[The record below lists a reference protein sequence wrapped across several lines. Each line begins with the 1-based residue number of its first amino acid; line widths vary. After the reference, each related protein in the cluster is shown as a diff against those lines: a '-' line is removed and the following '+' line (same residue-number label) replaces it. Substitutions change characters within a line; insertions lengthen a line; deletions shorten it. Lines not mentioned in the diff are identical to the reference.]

1 MDINKEKIIKAFEDG
16 DSIGLSEI
24 DKQLKHINDVDGYI
38 ERNIEDLLICISN
51 LNYILIETE
60 SENYASKY
68 NMKVQELY
76 SEMKADL
83 FERLGIT
90 E

>member
-1 MDINKEKIIKAFEDG
+1 MNINKEKIIKAFEDG
-16 DSIGLSEI
+16 DSMGLNEI

-38 ERNIEDLLICISN
+38 ESKIEDLLICIFK
-51 LNYILIETE
+51 LNYILVETE

-90 E
+90 K